1 MTLGNGSD
9 DRDLRERFAR
19 SREADRAQMPAFA
32 AVVARAPARARARGR
47 LAIGVAMAAALVVA
61 AFVAR
66 DRIARSVGHVGLPTP
81 THWRSPTDFLLEIP
95 GDELLRTT
103 PAFGSC
109 FIAVSCHP
117 APSARSGAAAPFRG

>member
-1 MTLGNGSD
+1 
-9 DRDLRERFAR
+9 
-19 SREADRAQMPAFA
+19 
-32 AVVARAPARARARGR
+32 
-47 LAIGVAMAAALVVA
+47 MAAALVVA
-61 AFVAR
+61 AYVAR
-66 DRIARSVGHVGLPTP
+66 DRIARPVGDGALPTP

-117 APSARSGAAAPFRG
+117 APTARSGAASPFRG